1 MTVESASHQKIR
13 HALSRTLEYS
23 DGLDSTPAAVADAA
37 VQAWI
42 RVASELT
49 PLVGIEGVRA
59 LYARCM
65 VLTRETYPWLP
76 QSDISTAQMK
86 VLADFRESLEACTAA
101 DAIEATTAFLVS
113 LTELLGTMIG
123 EALTMHLLD
132 SAWGQDVPDSTTR
145 GSPQ

>member
-1 MTVESASHQKIR
+1 MAVESVSHQKIR
-13 HALSRTLEYS
+13 HALSRTLES
-23 DGLDSTPAAVADAA
+23 SGGLDAPPAAVADAA

-42 RVASELT
+42 RAASELT

-65 VLTRETYPWLP
+65 VLARETYPWLP
-76 QSDISTAQMK
+76 PSDISTAQMK
-86 VLADFRESLEACTAA
+86 VLADLRESLEARTAA

-113 LTELLGTMIG
+113 LTQLLGTMIG

-132 SAWGQDVPDSTTR
+132 SAWGHDVPDKSTR
-145 GSPQ
+145 RSPQ